1 MKELEKIIQYLDGDM
16 NVEEKQL
23 FELELKSNP
32 MLAQQLRL
40 TQQVDQLLAD
50 NELFTF
56 IENLQTAKE
65 QFKNEEIRALNED
78 YKETNSKFKQNFF
91 LSRKLLTAAAVILL
105 VVISSVV
112 YNIIS
117 VPTNDRLFK
126 QYYQKYEA
134 DIITRSS
141 VITDV
146 NALIAAIQQYD
157 KGNYPVA
164 IVKFEE
170 ILKSDKDNTA
180 AHFFVGVSYIETNN
194 YEKAIKNLSFVITQN
209 DTAFI
214 EHAEWYLALC
224 YVKTKQTNKANALLS
239 KIAGRQTFYKLM
251 AMDVLKKLK

>member
-16 NVEEKQL
+16 KVEEKQL

-32 MLAQQLRL
+32 MISQQLRL
-40 TQQVDQLLAD
+40 TLQVDQLLAD

-56 IENLQTAKE
+56 MENIQIAKK
-65 QFKNEEIRALNED
+65 QFENEELSALNED
-78 YKETNSKFKQNFF
+78 NKDINSKFKQTFF
-91 LSRKLLTAAAVILL
+91 LGRKFLTAAAVILV

-126 QYYQKYEA
+126 QYYQKYDA
-134 DIITRSS
+134 DILTRST
-141 VITDV
+141 VTNDV
-146 NALIAAIQQYD
+146 NALISAIQQYD
-157 KGNYPVA
+157 KGNYPIA
-164 IVKFEE
+164 IAKFEE
-170 ILKSDKDNTA
+170 ILKIDNNNTT
-180 AHFFVGVSYIETNN
+180 AHFFVGVSYIETND
-194 YEKAIKNLSFVITQN
+194 YEKAIKNLSFVIDQN

-224 YVKTKQTNKANALLS
+224 YVKIKQTNKANKLLT